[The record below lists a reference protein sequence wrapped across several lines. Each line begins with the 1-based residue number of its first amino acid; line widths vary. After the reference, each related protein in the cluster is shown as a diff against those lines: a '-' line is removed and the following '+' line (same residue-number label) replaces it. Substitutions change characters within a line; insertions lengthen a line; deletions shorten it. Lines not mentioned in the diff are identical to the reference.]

1 MGCPA
6 LRNLCKKRADFYLEI
21 GMHSHTPRIGIIGS
35 GAIGGFYGLMLA
47 RAGFDVHFL
56 LRSEYEVI
64 REQGLTLDSALHG
77 NLQIEVQAYASAAD
91 MPPCDWLLVGAKAT
105 SNDQLA
111 PLIVQA
117 AAPGAKVV
125 LLQNGLGVEEQ
136 LRPALRSDMHLLGGL
151 CFICVNRQAP
161 GVIRHQALG
170 AVNLGYHSGP
180 ANDGGAELVN
190 EGAELFRA
198 AGIDSQAMPDL
209 AQARWQKLVWNV
221 PYNGLS
227 VLLGASTTP
236 LMADSHGR
244 ALIQALMAEVVQGAA
259 ACGHVLPE
267 GYAEHLFQVTERMP
281 DYWPSMYHD
290 HVHKRPL
297 ELQAIYAEPLAQA
310 RAAGCHL
317 PRMEMLYQAL
327 AFIDRGEQPR

>member
-1 MGCPA
+1 
-6 LRNLCKKRADFYLEI
+6 
-21 GMHSHTPRIGIIGS
+21 MHPHTPRIGIIGS

-56 LRSEYEVI
+56 LRSEYQAVCEH
-64 REQGLTLDSALHG
+64 GLVLDSAEHG
-77 NLQIEVQAYASAAD
+77 ALQMKVQAYASAAD
-91 MPPCDWLLVGAKAT
+91 MPPCDWLLIGAKAT
-105 SNDQLA
+105 SNGQLA

-117 AAPGAKVV
+117 AAPGARVV

-180 ANDGGAELVN
+180 ATDGGAALVS
-190 EGAELFRA
+190 EGAGLFQA
-198 AGIDSQAMPDL
+198 AGIDSQAMPNL
-209 AQARWQKLVWNV
+209 ALARWQKLVWNV

-236 LMADSHGR
+236 LMADRHSR
-244 ALIQALMAEVVQGAA
+244 ELIQALMAEVVQGAA

-267 GYAEHLFQVTERMP
+267 GYAEHLFQVTQRMP

-310 RAAGCHL
+310 RAAGCRL

-327 AFIDRGEQPR
+327 SFIDGSGRPS